1 MEVQVVTT
9 RNSLHFLNKQ
19 ELEEVKIWK
28 DDDEWEM
35 WNQRGDPVLHI
46 QLRNWADVL
55 VISPLDANTL
65 AKISHG
71 ICDNLLTCLVRAWDM
86 KKPLLFCPAMNTFMW
101 QHPFTNQQVN
111 QLKQLGYIEIP
122 CISKTLICGD
132 TGIGAMAQ
140 VATIVDRVLQ
150 LTCSVDVP

>member
-1 MEVQVVTT
+1 MKVLIGCTGSVATIKVHEIVRELEQKNMEVQVVTT

-65 AKISHG
+65 AKISHVG
-71 ICDNLLTCLVRAWDM
+71 IKLL
-86 KKPLLFCPAMNTFMW
+86 
-101 QHPFTNQQVN
+101 
-111 QLKQLGYIEIP
+111 
-122 CISKTLICGD
+122 
-132 TGIGAMAQ
+132 
-140 VATIVDRVLQ
+140 
-150 LTCSVDVP
+150 

>member
-65 AKISHG
+65 AKISHVG
-71 ICDNLLTCLVRAWDM
+71 IKLL
-86 KKPLLFCPAMNTFMW
+86 
-101 QHPFTNQQVN
+101 
-111 QLKQLGYIEIP
+111 
-122 CISKTLICGD
+122 
-132 TGIGAMAQ
+132 
-140 VATIVDRVLQ
+140 
-150 LTCSVDVP
+150 

>member
-1 MEVQVVTT
+1 
-9 RNSLHFLNKQ
+9 
-19 ELEEVKIWK
+19 
-28 DDDEWEM
+28 
-35 WNQRGDPVLHI
+35 
-46 QLRNWADVL
+46 
-55 VISPLDANTL
+55 
-65 AKISHG
+65 
-71 ICDNLLTCLVRAWDM
+71 M